1 MCYKWKAKILTHFHS
16 FCHLPTLCSHIKLS
30 QSLPHIKM
38 SSSINIPCQIM
49 RTDDRRKGS
58 FSTELLNR
66 WISAFHFSFRIGLT
80 LSGKSCFMQILVHV
94 IVTFLKSHSM
104 EAGDEYLSH
113 WTSPQHNPDLKQHGN
128 FPWKFP
134 EREGMEDQLGCSIWH
149 NSLLENSSMV

>member
-1 MCYKWKAKILTHFHS
+1 
-16 FCHLPTLCSHIKLS
+16 
-30 QSLPHIKM
+30 
-38 SSSINIPCQIM
+38 
-49 RTDDRRKGS
+49 
-58 FSTELLNR
+58 
-66 WISAFHFSFRIGLT
+66 
-80 LSGKSCFMQILVHV
+80 MQILVHV

-104 EAGDEYLSH
+104 EAGDEYLSQ